1 VKERRSARVG
11 TVSGLALLAGGT
23 AVAAVAGGAHSVF
36 ATVLLGM
43 LAVGMGHA
51 LLTELQRQARRR
63 NVDGWAP
70 QDTVNTVLLASWAGG
85 ALSATLLAVAPTTV
99 RAVGLLLTL
108 GYALSCAYF
117 VAERYRTISDP
128 PGPATAP
135 SRAPTD
141 TTELDQ
147 ARNPNV
153 TEPRNTVPKPAA
165 TDRQTHATTP
175 GPDVTGPRRPDSTPK
190 PDVQDLRPHDAV
202 PQAVPHRQE
211 APAEP
216 V

>member
-1 VKERRSARVG
+1 
-11 TVSGLALLAGGT
+11 
-23 AVAAVAGGAHSVF
+23 
-36 ATVLLGM
+36 M

-128 PGPATAP
+128 SDPATTDSATPPTKAP
-135 SRAPTD
+135 AETTD
-141 TTELDQ
+141 PATTTHPDP

-153 TEPRNTVPKPAA
+153 TDPRADA
-165 TDRQTHATTP
+165 TDSRRHDPTPPPVAIRDPHARDTTP
-175 GPDVTGPRRPDSTPK
+175 RPVAIRDPRTRDTTPSTERAHDIPPK
-190 PDVQDLRPHDAV
+190 PDVPDLRPHDAA
-202 PQAVPHRQE
+202 PQAQAVPHRQE